1 MKITNEIKLE
11 LNRYIDKDYE
21 CKHSVLT
28 IYIGNQMLQKKGIEA
43 EALYDCVKDLV
54 DPGEDI
60 KFDEEDVTHM
70 FDNCTELKPLPKM
83 KEDEDG
89 NN

>member
-1 MKITNEIKLE
+1 MKVTSEIKLQ

-28 IYIGNQMLQKKGIEA
+28 IWIGNGMIQKTGIEA
-43 EALYDCVKDLV
+43 EALFDMVKDIL
-54 DPGEDI
+54 DTSEDI
-60 KFDEEDVTHM
+60 VFEEDEE
-70 FDNCTELKPLPKM
+70 N
-83 KEDEDG
+83 G

>member
-1 MKITNEIKLE
+1 MKVTSEIKLQ

-28 IYIGNQMLQKKGIEA
+28 IWIGNGMIQKTGIEA
-43 EALYDCVKDLV
+43 EALFDMIKDIL
-54 DPGEDI
+54 DTSEDI
-60 KFDEEDVTHM
+60 VFEEDEE
-70 FDNCTELKPLPKM
+70 N
-83 KEDEDG
+83 G

>member
-1 MKITNEIKLE
+1 MKVTNTIKLE

-28 IYIGNQMLQKKGIEA
+28 IHIGNSMVQKTGIEA
-43 EALYDCVKDLV
+43 EALFDMIKDLL

-60 KFDEEDVTHM
+60 IFEEDEEDGK
-70 FDNCTELKPLPKM
+70 NI
-83 KEDEDG
+83 
-89 NN
+89 

>member
-28 IYIGNQMLQKKGIEA
+28 IKVDNNMVQKTGIEA
-43 EALYDCVKDLV
+43 EALFSMVKDLV
-54 DPGEDI
+54 DTGE
-60 KFDEEDVTHM
+60 
-70 FDNCTELKPLPKM
+70 ELKFE
-83 KEDEDG
+83 EDEDETF
-89 NN
+89 NS